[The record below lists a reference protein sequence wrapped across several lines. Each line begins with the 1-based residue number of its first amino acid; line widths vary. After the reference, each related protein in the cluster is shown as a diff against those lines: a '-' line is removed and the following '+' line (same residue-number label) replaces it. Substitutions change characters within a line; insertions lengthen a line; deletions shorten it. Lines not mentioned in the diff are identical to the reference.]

1 MAEFDYIIVGA
12 GSAGCVLANRLS
24 EDNRCTVLLLEAGPK
39 DSSMW
44 INIPAGFTKLLNNPK
59 YNWNFESEPEPNA
72 ANRRIPI
79 PRGRTLGGSSSING
93 MLYVRGNPLDYNTW
107 SQFGNR
113 GWGYD
118 LVLPY
123 FRKAEH
129 FGPGGDDS
137 RGRGGPLNVEHMRER
152 AELLDA
158 FIDAAVDQGFPRNKD
173 YNNGHQE
180 GFGYFQVTQ
189 KNGERWSCARGFLD
203 PIRSRANLKIE
214 TEALHHESAA
224 GRQARGRRRLHAGR
238 RGQGGARQPRGHP
251 LRRRGEVAAHPGT
264 FRHRQSRAACLAR
277 HSGASTSCP
286 ASART
291 TATIT
296 RRG

>member
-24 EDNRCTVLLLEAGPK
+24 EDSRSTVLLLEAGPP

-44 INIPAGFTKLLNNPK
+44 IKIPAGFTKLLNNPK
-59 YNWNFESEPEPNA
+59 YNWNFESEPEPNLN
-72 ANRRIPI
+72 NRIIPI
-79 PRGRTLGGSSSING
+79 PRGRTLGGSSAING

-118 LVLPY
+118 SVLPY

-129 FGPGGDDS
+129 FGPGGDES

-158 FIDAAVDQGFPRNKD
+158 FIDAAVDQGYPRNKD

-189 KNGERWSCARGFLD
+189 KNGERWSCARGYLD
-203 PIRSRANLKIE
+203 PIRNRPNLKIE
-214 TEALHHESAA
+214 TEALTTKVLLKGKRATAIYTSGVYAP
-224 GRQARGRRRLHAGR
+224 G
-238 RGQGGARQPRGHP
+238 
-251 LRRRGEVAAHPGT
+251 VAPAYGT
-264 FRHRQSRAACLAR
+264 DF
-277 HSGASTSCP
+277 HSTYFDNWLKFIGISDI
-286 ASART
+286 
-291 TATIT
+291 ATIRYQPT
-296 RRG
+296 LLTSDPAVGLAKAREEAIRAGQR